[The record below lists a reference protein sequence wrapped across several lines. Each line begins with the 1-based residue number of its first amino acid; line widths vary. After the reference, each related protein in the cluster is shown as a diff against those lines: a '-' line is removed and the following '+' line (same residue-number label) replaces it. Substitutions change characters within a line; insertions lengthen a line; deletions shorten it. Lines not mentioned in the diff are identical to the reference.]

1 MRSLWQDIV
10 AVEATLSQ
18 LQKVGDELAA
28 TTGPRSFSVTS
39 AFSAREVYLTQPEV
53 RLNLRKP

>member
-18 LQKVGDELAA
+18 LQKVGNELAA
-28 TTGPRSFSVTS
+28 TTGSRGFSVAS
-39 AFSAREVYLTQPEV
+39 AFSAREVYLTRSEV
-53 RLNLRKP
+53 RLNLRKL

>member
-18 LQKVGDELAA
+18 LQKVGDELAT
-28 TTGPRSFSVTS
+28 TTGPRDFSVAS
-39 AFSAREVYLTQPEV
+39 AFSAREVYLTRPEV
-53 RLNLRKP
+53 VLNLRKP